1 MKSSDTQG
9 VPTKSERN
17 PALDIAKGLGILLVV
32 IGHHPWVVETRSLSR
47 LIFTFHVPLFIFLSG
62 VFMQDR
68 LALWPT
74 AKGRARVLLKP
85 YFVIMIGL
93 LLVDVALRGR
103 GVSERLESLLYG
115 TGGTLTWIPLWFLP
129 YLWLVTLASLLI
141 WRATSFGSLGR
152 AARLVWLALILVAG
166 VWALRTVA
174 ASDRVLFDH
183 PIAVAGLPWSL
194 DLVLIGV
201 FYFLLGRWCRDM
213 LVGITF
219 SAWKFWVSLLA
230 FAVLYWATRASMDL
244 NMRGYDNLVLST
256 VAALLG
262 ISMTVQCSA
271 WLVRCKRVSQAL
283 RYIGQAT
290 LIILIFHSIPQQR
303 TFELLQA
310 HAPGG
315 YVLHALAA
323 LIVGVG
329 LPLLIYAVAVRSR
342 VLSALLLAPKRT
354 PGTKP

>member
-1 MKSSDTQG
+1 MTSSDPHV
-9 VPTKSERN
+9 VPPRPERN

-32 IGHHPWVVETRSLSR
+32 LGHHPWVVETRSLSR

-68 LALWPT
+68 LTLWPT
-74 AKGRARVLLKP
+74 ARARARVLLKP
-85 YFVIMIGL
+85 YLVIMLGL
-93 LLVDVALRGR
+93 LLVDVLLRGR

-129 YLWLVTLASLLI
+129 YLWLVTLASLLV
-141 WRATSFGSLGR
+141 WRATSFGTLGHLRR
-152 AARLVWLALILVAG
+152 AVWLALILASG

-174 ASDRVLFDH
+174 GSERVLFDH
-183 PIAVAGLPWSL
+183 PIAVAGLPWSV

-219 SAWKFWVSLLA
+219 SAWKFWVSLVA
-230 FAVLYWATRASMDL
+230 FAALYWATGASMDL

-271 WLVRCKRVSQAL
+271 WLVRFGRVSNAL

-315 YVLHALAA
+315 YLLHAIVA

-354 PGTKP
+354 QGQKP